1 MSARDPN
8 DVLTREEMAASYFA
22 AYDKLRDRMKDALS
36 AAQLAGYR
44 GLVDVGFFAPF
55 GWPGVGTNLRMAIVP
70 LDEQDAAKDPP
81 FGWVRYEVSDAKKI
95 NIAAARGFDA

>member
-8 DVLTREEMAASYFA
+8 AVLTRDEMAASYFA
-22 AYDKLRDRMKDALS
+22 AFDKLRDRMRDALS

-44 GLVDVGFFAPF
+44 GLVDVAFFAPF
-55 GWPGVGTNLRMAIVP
+55 GWPGVGTKLHMSIVP

-81 FGWVRYEVSDAKKI
+81 FGWVRYEISDAKKI
-95 NIAAARGFDA
+95 GVVAARGFDA